1 MTIRYSAEVIDSAG
15 LLRRARLTAG
25 LTQTE
30 LARRAGVTQSV
41 ISAYESGRREPALST
56 LARLVEAAGARLHL
70 DLEDGDES
78 APPALPASDRGR
90 LLRRRRQR
98 VLRIAAKHG
107 ASDVRLFGS
116 TARGEDGPGSDIDLV
131 VHLAPDVGLFGLARL
146 RRELQ
151 EALGVPVDV
160 VPDDGLAPSVR
171 AAVERDSVPL

>member
-1 MTIRYSAEVIDSAG
+1 VVDSAA
-15 LLRRARLTAG
+15 LLRRARLAAG

-70 DLEDGDES
+70 DLEDGAEF
-78 APPALPASDRGR
+78 APRPLPATDRGR
-90 LLRRRRQR
+90 RLRRRRQQ
-98 VLRIAAKHG
+98 VLRIAAEHG
-107 ASDVRLFGS
+107 ATDVRLFGS
-116 TARGEDGPGSDIDLV
+116 TARGEDGPSSDIDLL
-131 VHLAPDVGLFGLARL
+131 VHLGPEVGLFGLARL

-151 EALGVPVDV
+151 EVLGVPVDV

-171 AAVERDSVPL
+171 AAVQRDAVPL

>member
-1 MTIRYSAEVIDSAG
+1 MIDSAG
-15 LLRRARLTAG
+15 LLRRARLAAG

-70 DLEDGDES
+70 DLEDDP
-78 APPALPASDRGR
+78 APTTDRAR
-90 LLRRRRQR
+90 LLRRHRRR
-98 VLRIAAKHG
+98 VLQVAAKHG
-107 ASDVRLFGS
+107 ATDVRLFGS

-131 VHLAPDVGLFGLARL
+131 VHLGAEVGLFGLARL

-151 EALGVPVDV
+151 EVLGVPVDV
-160 VPDDGLAPSVR
+160 VPDDGLKPELR
-171 AAVERDSVPL
+171 AAVERDAVPL